1 MLNTMTGGLSAA
13 AAGPG
18 SGFSPYGMPFDLLA
32 IGHDVCS
39 LIKVMTC
46 GAEIMT
52 SSMSAYTIYGSK
64 VFLMR
69 ASVQYL
75 CSTLY

>member
-39 LIKVMTC
+39 LIKVITC
-46 GAEIMT
+46 VG
-52 SSMSAYTIYGSK
+52 
-64 VFLMR
+64 MR
-69 ASVQYL
+69 
-75 CSTLY
+75 